1 MGLPMTLVHHLQVIR
16 ELPMTTVCHVQ
27 VIREL
32 SKPVQGFTKKHST
45 ALSITSTT
53 NLAMIVWQNLSGA
66 QHVLINQA
74 FVSIVYVILLAV
86 GQHLL
91 YLAFNYVIIW

>member
-1 MGLPMTLVHHLQVIR
+1 MPCWCCLQVA
-16 ELPMTTVCHVQ
+16 
-27 VIREL
+27 REL
-32 SKPVQGFTKKHST
+32 SKAVQDFTKKYRT

-66 QHVLINQA
+66 QHVLVKQA
-74 FVSIVYVILLAV
+74 FVSIVYVILLAI